1 METKPSFDNDYG
13 RIVLYPGLEY
23 KMPWKT
29 RLLAIAVGVGA
40 GIAIVGGMMAAI
52 VAWV

>member
-1 METKPSFDNDYG
+1 METDKINEW
-13 RIVLYPGLEY
+13 LYPTLEY

-29 RLLAIAVGVGA
+29 RLAAIGVGVGL
-40 GIAIVGGMMAAI
+40 GVLMVSAIMAAI